1 MPNKTSS
8 LGTYFVVFVLLAF
21 FLILYASF
29 DLGRTEKFAQQ
40 CARAGVWQGAE
51 GGLGARN
58 SGLNIDPN
66 RMEVYQGVPI
76 PEKYKPTKMDVSDPS
91 NPSVDGSKDG
101 AKSMYMF
108 SYNKCAPECCKDSP
122 YSCDRGCVC
131 LTPNQYEFIGKR
143 GDNKMPNGCDLRDD
157 EF

>member
-1 MPNKTSS
+1 MPTKTSS
-8 LGTYFVVFVLLAF
+8 LGTYFIVFVLLAF

-29 DLGRTEKFAQQ
+29 DLGRTEKFAQK
-40 CARAGVWQGAE
+40 CAGAAVWQGS
-51 GGLGARN
+51 G
-58 SGLNIDPN
+58 SGLDPN
-66 RMEVYQGVPI
+66 RMEIYQGIPI

-101 AKSMYMF
+101 LKSMYMF

-131 LTPNQYEFIGKR
+131 LTSNQYDFLGKR
-143 GDNKMPNGCDLRDD
+143 GENKMPNGCDLRDD